1 MVLDAMVF
9 YTYALTIKRINSGV
23 GGKNPTRF
31 HEDASSIPGLAQWI
45 KDPLLP
51 WSLHHRC
58 GLDLE
63 WQWLWCRAAVT
74 DSFNRTLSLGTSIY
88 HTWGHKKKKKKE
100 NKFTFVH
107 ISKRTCWSNRN
118 WEIIPP
124 KNIRC
129 IELKEGWTWFVDW
142 HLLIKLIT
150 KTQFYYK

>member
-1 MVLDAMVF
+1 MRMRVQSLALLSGLRIHCCREVYITDVAWIWSGSGCGAGQQLQTASTEPLAWELP
-9 YTYALTIKRINSGV
+9 YTTLEAIKR
-23 GGKNPTRF
+23 
-31 HEDASSIPGLAQWI
+31 
-45 KDPLLP
+45 
-51 WSLHHRC
+51 
-58 GLDLE
+58 
-63 WQWLWCRAAVT
+63 
-74 DSFNRTLSLGTSIY
+74 
-88 HTWGHKKKKKKE
+88 KKKKE

-124 KNIRC
+124 KNIRG